1 VLKGRLGLETARVP
15 HADRHGCLWLRRGAL
30 TVEDGTLR
38 FGTAGSD
45 DLAPGDYGIP
55 FQTVSVIFLE
65 PGATVSHDALRLLAR
80 HGTGLVV
87 TGEEGVRFYASMP
100 FGQDESALARQQ
112 VRVWADNEQRVLV
125 ARRMYAWRLGE
136 VLPSADLNV
145 LRGIEGARV
154 KMLYRSL
161 AQQFGVSWAGRHYD
175 RDDPEATD
183 RVNQALN
190 HGSAAVRAAAMI
202 AVAAT
207 STIPQLGFIHE
218 DSGNA
223 FCLDIADLYRE
234 SVCLPA
240 AFRAV
245 KLFELDRSEPLER
258 HARRSAGRA
267 LREEQVIPSMI
278 DRIKSLFGGGR
289 AMGAEASDAGTTG
302 GAQGAAQAVAD
313 PEQNG
318 RDA

>member
-1 VLKGRLGLETARVP
+1 MLKGRLGLETARVP
-15 HADRHGCLWLRRGAL
+15 HADRHGCLWLRRGTL
-30 TVEDGTLR
+30 SVEDGTLR
-38 FGTAGSD
+38 FRTTGSP

-100 FGQDESALARQQ
+100 FGQDDSALARQQ
-112 VRVWADNEQRVLV
+112 VRAWADGGQRLLV

-136 VLPSADLNV
+136 LLPSENLNV

-154 KMLYRSL
+154 KTLYRTL
-161 AQQFGVSWAGRHYD
+161 AKQFGLSWAGRRYD

-183 RVNQALN
+183 RVNQAVN
-190 HGSAAVRAAAMI
+190 HASAAVRAAAMV

-218 DSGNA
+218 DSSQA

-234 SVCLPA
+234 TVCLPA

-245 KLFELDRSEPLER
+245 KQFEAHASEPLER
-258 HARRSAGRA
+258 HARRSAGKA
-267 LREEQVIPSMI
+267 LREHQVIPSMI
-278 DRIKSLFGGGR
+278 DRINSLFTEERGDR
-289 AMGAEASDAGTTG
+289 EESSA
-302 GAQGAAQAVAD
+302 
-313 PEQNG
+313 
-318 RDA
+318 

>member
-1 VLKGRLGLETARVP
+1 VLKGRLGLETARIP
-15 HADRHGCLWLRRGAL
+15 HADRHGCIWLRRGAL

-38 FGTAGSD
+38 FGTTGSED
-45 DLAPGDYGIP
+45 VPAGDYGIP
-55 FQTVSVIFLE
+55 FQGVSVIFLQ
-65 PGATVSHDALRLLAR
+65 PGSTVSHDALRLLAR

-87 TGEEGVRFYASMP
+87 TGEDGVRFYASMP
-100 FGQDESALARQQ
+100 FGQDDSALARQQ
-112 VRVWADNEQRVLV
+112 VRLWANEGKRLHV

-136 VLPSADLNV
+136 VLPAADLDV

-154 KMLYRSL
+154 RTLYRTL
-161 AQQFGVSWAGRHYD
+161 ARQHGIDWAGRRYD

-190 HGSAAVRAAAMI
+190 HASAAVRAGAMI

-218 DSGNA
+218 GSSSA
-223 FCLDIADLYRE
+223 FCLDIADLFRE

-245 KLFELDRSEPLER
+245 RQFEQNRGEPLER
-258 HARRSAGRA
+258 HARRCSGRS
-267 LREEQVIPSMI
+267 LREQQVIPAMI
-278 DRIKSLFGGGR
+278 DRIKSLFEEGSPATDGL
-289 AMGAEASDAGTTG
+289 DAGPAGAGDSSTG
-302 GAQGAAQAVAD
+302 
-313 PEQNG
+313 
-318 RDA
+318 

>member
-1 VLKGRLGLETARVP
+1 VLKGRLGLESARVP
-15 HADRHGCLWLRRGAL
+15 HSDRHGCLWLRRGNL
-30 TVEDGTLR
+30 TVESGTLR
-38 FGTAGSD
+38 FRTGGSE
-45 DLAPGDYGIP
+45 DLAAGDYGVP

-65 PGATVSHDALRLLAR
+65 PGSTVSHDALRLLAR

-100 FGQDESALARQQ
+100 FGQDDSALAREQ
-112 VRVWADNEQRVLV
+112 VRAWSDNERRLHI

-136 VLPSADLNV
+136 VLPSADLSV

-154 KMLYRSL
+154 KTLYRSL
-161 AQQFGVSWAGRHYD
+161 ARQFGLNWAGRRYD
-175 RDDPEATD
+175 RNDPEATD
-183 RVNQALN
+183 RVNQAVN

-218 DSGNA
+218 DSSNA

-245 KLFELDRSEPLER
+245 KQFEKEPGEPLER
-258 HARRSAGRA
+258 HARRAA
-267 LREEQVIPSMI
+267 LVPSGSS
-278 DRIKSLFGGGR
+278 KSFLR
-289 AMGAEASDAGTTG
+289 
-302 GAQGAAQAVAD
+302 
-313 PEQNG
+313 
-318 RDA
+318 

>member
-1 VLKGRLGLETARVP
+1 MLKGRLGLETARVP

-30 TVEDGTLR
+30 TVDNGTLR
-38 FGTAGSD
+38 FVTAGSD
-45 DLAPGDYGIP
+45 ELPAGDYGIP
-55 FQTVSVIFLE
+55 FQTVSAIFLE
-65 PGATVSHDALRLLAR
+65 PGTTVSHDALRLLAR

-87 TGEEGVRFYASMP
+87 IGEGGVRFYASMP
-100 FGQDESALARQQ
+100 FGHDASALARQQ
-112 VRVWADNEQRVLV
+112 LRLWSDRDQRILV

-136 VLPSADLNV
+136 VLPSADLTV

-154 KMLYRSL
+154 KTLYRTL
-161 AQQFGVSWAGRHYD
+161 AQQFGVKWAGRRYD

-218 DSGNA
+218 DSSNA
-223 FCLDIADLYRE
+223 FCLDISDLYRE

-240 AFRAV
+240 AFTAV
-245 KLFELDRSEPLER
+245 KQFEVEPKEPLER
-258 HARRSAGRA
+258 HARRSAARA
-267 LREEQVIPSMI
+267 MREKQVIPSMI
-278 DRIKSLFGGGR
+278 DRIKTLFGETSEANSVANPERGR
-289 AMGAEASDAGTTG
+289 
-302 GAQGAAQAVAD
+302 Q
-313 PEQNG
+313 
-318 RDA
+318 